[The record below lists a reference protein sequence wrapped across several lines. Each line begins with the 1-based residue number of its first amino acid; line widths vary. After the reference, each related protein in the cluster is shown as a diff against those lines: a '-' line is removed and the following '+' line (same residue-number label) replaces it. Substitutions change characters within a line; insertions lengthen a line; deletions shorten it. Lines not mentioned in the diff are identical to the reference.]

1 MNNIKIKGIIKKLK
15 KLKIRKKYT
24 QNSLSRL
31 INNHCSVIAQIKLDE
46 RNIYTKELKQLAYI
60 STISDDKLKLFDYI
74 VDKILL
80 SDKVNKAENQIKF
93 IENSHKSKKE
103 NYQFN
108 YKTIN
113 LYKEAK

>member
-1 MNNIKIKGIIKKLK
+1 
-15 KLKIRKKYT
+15 
-24 QNSLSRL
+24 
-31 INNHCSVIAQIKLDE
+31 
-46 RNIYTKELKQLAYI
+46 
-60 STISDDKLKLFDYI
+60 